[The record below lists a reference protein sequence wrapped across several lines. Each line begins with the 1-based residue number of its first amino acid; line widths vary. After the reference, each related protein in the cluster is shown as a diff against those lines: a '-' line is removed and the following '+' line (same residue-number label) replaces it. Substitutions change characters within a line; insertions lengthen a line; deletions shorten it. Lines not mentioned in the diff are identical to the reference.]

1 MVVDRNQARPPPTC
15 FGCGELSHIKH
26 FCPRQNATCFI
37 PHPQVHEQP
46 TGPSPADS
54 AEYQA
59 ALAQLASDLAL
70 YQAQKDLKI
79 PFSVPKDLKALVVMS
94 SDSQKDFVQGGN

>member
-15 FGCGELSHIKH
+15 FGCGELGHIKR
-26 FCPRQNATCFI
+26 FCPRQSATHFI
-37 PHPQVHEQP
+37 PCPQVREQP

-70 YQAQKDLKI
+70 YQAQKDMKV
-79 PFSVPKDLKALVVMS
+79 PFSLPEDSKALVVT
-94 SDSQKDFVQGGN
+94 SDSSQKDFVQGSN